1 MTDDPR
7 ASLSTMQSYRHYR
20 GGTYTLLYVAE
31 NSEDR
36 SELLAVYVSH
46 LTRKVLVRPWAMF
59 REDVVWQD
67 GQRRPRFLDVE
78 LAPEFPAEHSAEFY
92 QQVAMY
98 AALAE
103 EAADARVAKLEG
115 KLAAFHDLTDAWFE
129 MARDEDDPAV
139 AVARKRC
146 AADLR
151 TLLKAPP

>member
-1 MTDDPR
+1 MTDPPR
-7 ASLSTMQSYRHYR
+7 TASLSTLQSYRHYR

-46 LTRKVLVRPWAMF
+46 LTQKVLVRPWSMF
-59 REDVVWQD
+59 REEVVWQD

-98 AALAE
+98 HAIAE
-103 EAADARVAKLEG
+103 EAADARVAELEARVVELEA
-115 KLAAFHDLTDAWFE
+115 KLADSGLTRIE
-129 MARDEDDPAV
+129 G
-139 AVARKRC
+139 
-146 AADLR
+146 
-151 TLLKAPP
+151 LLVNLCNRVGA